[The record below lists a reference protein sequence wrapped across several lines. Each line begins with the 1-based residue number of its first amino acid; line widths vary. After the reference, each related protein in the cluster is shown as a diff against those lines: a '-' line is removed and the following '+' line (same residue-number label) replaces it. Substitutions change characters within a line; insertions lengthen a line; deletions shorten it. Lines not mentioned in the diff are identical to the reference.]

1 MGLVS
6 LAGDGHMLVAYV
18 RSGNPVSTTR
28 RKSAMLLIAFYIA
41 ITVEAMTAALAA
53 GRRNMDWFGVCLI
66 ACVTALGGGTM
77 RDILLDHYPLVW
89 VENPYVLLLVC
100 GAALATIPLAR
111 LVDKL
116 KWPFLLLDALG
127 LVVFTVIGCNI
138 GMEAGVHPIIVIVA
152 GMVTGTAGGVLRDVL
167 CNDIPLIFQGELY
180 ASVSLVTGV
189 AYYLG
194 LTAGMPVDVMVL
206 IAIGLGFSLRVMALV
221 LKWEMPKFVYDRD
234 MRK

>member
-1 MGLVS
+1 
-6 LAGDGHMLVAYV
+6 ML
-18 RSGNPVSTTR
+18 T
-28 RKSAMLLIAFYIA
+28 IAFYIA

-89 VENPYVLLLVC
+89 VKNPYVLLLVC
-100 GAALATIPLAR
+100 GAALLTIPLAR
-111 LVDKL
+111 LVDRL

-180 ASVSLVTGV
+180 ATVSLITGV
-189 AYYLG
+189 IYFLG
-194 LTAGMPVDVMVL
+194 LTNGMPGDLMVL
-206 IAIGLGFSLRVMALV
+206 IAIAVGFTLRVLALV
-221 LKWEMPKFVYDRD
+221 LKWEMPKFVFDRN

>member
-1 MGLVS
+1 
-6 LAGDGHMLVAYV
+6 
-18 RSGNPVSTTR
+18 
-28 RKSAMLLIAFYIA
+28 MLLIAFYIA

-89 VENPYVLLLVC
+89 VKNPYVLLLVC

-111 LVDKL
+111 LVDRL

-138 GMEAGVHPIIVIVA
+138 GIEAGVHPIIVIVA

-180 ASVSLVTGV
+180 ATVSLITGV
-189 AYYLG
+189 VYFLG
-194 LTAGMPVDVMVL
+194 LTNGMPGDLMVL
-206 IAIGLGFSLRVMALV
+206 VAIAIGFTLRVLALV
-221 LKWEMPKFVYDRD
+221 LKWEMPKFVFDRN

>member
-1 MGLVS
+1 
-6 LAGDGHMLVAYV
+6 
-18 RSGNPVSTTR
+18 
-28 RKSAMLLIAFYIA
+28 MLLAAFYIA

-77 RDILLDHYPLVW
+77 RDIFLDHYPLVW
-89 VENPYVLLLVC
+89 VDNPYVLLLVC

-111 LVDKL
+111 LVDRL

-180 ASVSLVTGV
+180 ATVSLVTGGI
-189 AYYLG
+189 YFLG
-194 LTAGMPVDVMVL
+194 LSAGLPGDLMVL
-206 IAIGLGFSLRVMALV
+206 ISIAIGFTLRVLALV
-221 LKWEMPKFVYDRD
+221 FKWEMPKFVYDRE

>member
-1 MGLVS
+1 
-6 LAGDGHMLVAYV
+6 ML
-18 RSGNPVSTTR
+18 T
-28 RKSAMLLIAFYIA
+28 IAFYIA

-89 VENPYVLLLVC
+89 VNNPYVLLLVC
-100 GAALATIPLAR
+100 GAALLTIPLAR
-111 LVDKL
+111 LVDRL

-138 GMEAGVHPIIVIVA
+138 GIEAGVHPIIVIVA
-152 GMVTGTAGGVLRDVL
+152 GMVTGTAGGILRDVL
-167 CNDIPLIFQGELY
+167 CNDVPLIFQGELY
-180 ASVSLVTGV
+180 ATVSMITGV
-189 AYYLG
+189 IYFLG
-194 LTAGMPVDVMVL
+194 LTMSMPGDLMVL
-206 IAIGLGFSLRVMALV
+206 IAIAFGFTLRVLALV
-221 LKWEMPKFVYDRD
+221 LKWEMPKFVFDRN

>member
-1 MGLVS
+1 
-6 LAGDGHMLVAYV
+6 
-18 RSGNPVSTTR
+18 
-28 RKSAMLLIAFYIA
+28 MLLIAFYVA
-41 ITVEAMTAALAA
+41 MTVEAMTAALAA

-77 RDILLDHYPLVW
+77 RDIFLDHYPLVW

-111 LVDKL
+111 LVDRL

-180 ASVSLVTGV
+180 ATVSLVTGGI
-189 AYYLG
+189 YFLG
-194 LTAGMPVDVMVL
+194 LSAGLPGDLMVL
-206 IAIGLGFSLRVMALV
+206 ISIAIGFTLRVLALV
-221 LKWEMPKFVYDRD
+221 LKWEMPKFVFDRE

>member
-1 MGLVS
+1 
-6 LAGDGHMLVAYV
+6 
-18 RSGNPVSTTR
+18 
-28 RKSAMLLIAFYIA
+28 MLLIAFYIA
-41 ITVEAMTAALAA
+41 ITAEAMTAALAA

-66 ACVTALGGGTM
+66 ACVTALGGGTL

-100 GAALATIPLAR
+100 GAALLTIPLAR
-111 LVDKL
+111 LVDRL

-138 GMEAGVHPIIVIVA
+138 GIEAGVHPIIVIVA
-152 GMVTGTAGGVLRDVL
+152 GMVTGTAGGILRDVL

-180 ASVSLVTGV
+180 ATVSMITGIIYF
-189 AYYLG
+189 A
-194 LTAGMPVDVMVL
+194 
-206 IAIGLGFSLRVMALV
+206 GLGAGVPIDLMVIASIIIGFGLRSLALV